1 MGERKQSHPALI
13 AEAGIKIMPQD
24 PALTEIARLAFLRY
38 GKGRPTA
45 PGSIWGDCAAYALA
59 SSRDLPLLSKGDD
72 FPHTDLRLVA

>member
-13 AEAGIKIMPQD
+13 VEAGIKIVPQD

-38 GKGRPTA
+38 GKGRHRA
-45 PGSIWGDCAAYALA
+45 GLNLGHCAAYALA
-59 SSRDLPLLSKGDD
+59 SSRNLPLLSKGDD